1 LAHTLNKIVCGF
13 HCDAYGH
20 VNNARYLEFFE
31 EARWAALNDNNIVQG
46 LLELQLQ
53 FFIVNINVDFKQAVL
68 PDDKISI
75 TTAFGE
81 VKRKTMSF
89 MQTISRAD
97 VITTKAE
104 VTFVLFDT
112 QQQRAV
118 TIADDILS
126 FFKPLMHA

>member
-118 TIADDILS
+118 TITDDILS

>member
-1 LAHTLNKIVCGF
+1 MAHTLNKIVCGF

-118 TIADDILS
+118 TITDDILS